1 MITLGWVTL
10 LLLVVLFAGLPV
22 AFGLGTTSVLLIGLF
37 GLPMKIIANTM
48 FTSLDSFVV
57 IAIPLFIL
65 MSRVLLDGR
74 VGDDLFEVM
83 NVWVR
88 HLPGGLAI
96 ATILACAFF
105 AAISGSGA
113 ATAATIGMVAYPAML
128 GRGYQKKFILGLL
141 ACGGTLGILI
151 PPSIPLIIFGAVT
164 EESIGKLFIAG
175 IIPGLVLTAVL
186 IVYAIY
192 RSKRGGYMPMEAA
205 SWRERFRVTRRNLW
219 GIALPF
225 LILGGIY
232 IGVFTPGGICAGY
245 SVVTG
250 AGFPVGV
257 AAFGDDVNTGA
268 VEGFTNG
275 ELLTYRLWDSQAG
288 AEYAAD
294 ASYSE
299 GGDHYAANGLS
310 QLRLSSSHRLVP
322 AEGNHFQYVRTDN
335 NQSLVVGTATLDG
348 SSLVTGDEIGVF
360 TPGGL
365 CAGASTVTA
374 DGFPVGIAAWGDDPN
389 SAPIDGFRTGESFS
403 FRYYEAAAGAEYA
416 ATAHFTEGP
425 QAYQANAVTQLT
437 LSGVRG
443 GGGGADA
450 ADPGELL

>member
-1 MITLGWVTL
+1 MITLGWVTFL
-10 LLLVVLFAGLPV
+10 LLIVLFAGLPV
-22 AFGLGTTSVLLIGLF
+22 AFSLGATSVLLIGLF
-37 GLPMKIIANTM
+37 DLPMKIIANTM

-186 IVYAIY
+186 IVYAVY
-192 RSKRGGYMPMEAA
+192 RSKRGGYLPMERA
-205 SWRERFRVTRRNLW
+205 SWSERFRVTRRNLW

-232 IGVFTPGGICAGY
+232 TGVFTP
-245 SVVTG
+245 T
-250 AGFPVGV
+250 
-257 AAFGDDVNTGA
+257 
-268 VEGFTNG
+268 
-275 ELLTYRLWDSQAG
+275 
-288 AEYAAD
+288 
-294 ASYSE
+294 
-299 GGDHYAANGLS
+299 
-310 QLRLSSSHRLVP
+310 
-322 AEGNHFQYVRTDN
+322 
-335 NQSLVVGTATLDG
+335 
-348 SSLVTGDEIGVF
+348 
-360 TPGGL
+360 
-365 CAGASTVTA
+365 
-374 DGFPVGIAAWGDDPN
+374 
-389 SAPIDGFRTGESFS
+389 
-403 FRYYEAAAGAEYA
+403 EAAAVGLTYSLFITLFIYRTLKPRDLPKLCLDAVCTSCMIALIITGALLFGRVMTMVEIPQKLTELIISWHLSPFMFVLAMNILMVFLGCILETVSIILLTVPIVAPIMSALGIDPIWYA
-416 ATAHFTEGP
+416 IVLTVNMEMALVTPPVGMNLYVINGLDDDIHMSEVIQGVAPFIVILGAFLIFTMLVP
-425 QAYQANAVTQLT
+425 PMSTWLPS
-437 LSGVRG
+437 LMK
-443 GGGGADA
+443 
-450 ADPGELL
+450 

>member
-232 IGVFTPGGICAGY
+232 TGVFTP
-245 SVVTG
+245 T
-250 AGFPVGV
+250 
-257 AAFGDDVNTGA
+257 
-268 VEGFTNG
+268 
-275 ELLTYRLWDSQAG
+275 
-288 AEYAAD
+288 
-294 ASYSE
+294 
-299 GGDHYAANGLS
+299 
-310 QLRLSSSHRLVP
+310 
-322 AEGNHFQYVRTDN
+322 
-335 NQSLVVGTATLDG
+335 
-348 SSLVTGDEIGVF
+348 
-360 TPGGL
+360 
-365 CAGASTVTA
+365 
-374 DGFPVGIAAWGDDPN
+374 
-389 SAPIDGFRTGESFS
+389 
-403 FRYYEAAAGAEYA
+403 EAAAVGLTYSLFITLFIYRTLKLRDLPKLCLDAVGTSCMIALIITGALLFGRVLTLVEI
-416 ATAHFTEGP
+416 P
-425 QAYQANAVTQLT
+425 QQLT
-437 LSGVRG
+437 ALIIEWKLSAFMFVVAMNILMLFLGCILETVSIILLTVPLVAPILTTLHIDPIWYAIVLTVNMEMALVTPPVGMNLYVINGLDEDIHMSEVIQGV
-443 GGGGADA
+443 APFILIMA
-450 ADPGELL
+450 VFLLFTMLFPPMSTWLPSLMK